1 MKIAII
7 GAGPAGLYGALAAAK
22 KGAQVDLYDKRR
34 VGEGIVC
41 GECIFDTLRL
51 MPKPGAGLLRPVD
64 EVIFE
69 GQRPYPFA
77 LSRHRPLWMLDRKTW
92 QQDLART
99 ARSLGVTLF
108 ENTKITPSRLR
119 EMQKLYDGIIDA
131 SGAPSVTSRLYGFSS
146 EYLKDALVAYQC
158 VLQSDFRAIWPK
170 IVIAFLPGLPARHQ
184 PAYAWIFPK
193 DQRTANVGVVY
204 TLRAADK
211 KERPDL
217 KILLMNFMK
226 ERGLFT
232 AKILEQGGGLAT
244 GRVLP
249 SLACD
254 NILLAGDA
262 AGLTSPLHGGGID
275 LACLSGVLAADAL
288 AAGSKGV
295 ARYDALVRDYLRE
308 RTALEAV
315 TIRKMRKMNFDQ
327 FDRLLYGVTAKSKC
341 TRLITGLRHLDM
353 LYTTLK
359 WFGVK
364 KKTPDWPV

>member
-22 KGAQVDLYDKRR
+22 KGLQVDLYDKRR

-41 GECIFDTLRL
+41 GECIFDSLRI
-51 MPKPGAGLLRPVD
+51 MPKPGAGLLRSVD
-64 EVIFE
+64 EVIFQ
-69 GQRPYPFA
+69 GHHPYPFA

-92 QQDLART
+92 QEDLARA
-99 ARSLGVTLF
+99 ARSLGVTLI
-108 ENTKITPSRLR
+108 ENTKITPSRLG
-119 EMQKLYDGIIDA
+119 EMQKLYDGMIDA
-131 SGAPSVTSRLYGFSS
+131 SGAPSVTSRLYGFSG
-146 EYLKDALVAYQC
+146 EYLKEALVAYQC
-158 VLQSDFRAIWPK
+158 VLQSDFSAIWPK
-170 IVIAFLPGLPARHQ
+170 IFIAFLPGLPARHQ

-193 DQRTANVGVVY
+193 DQHMANVGVVY
-204 TLRAADK
+204 TLREEDK
-211 KERPDL
+211 KESPDL
-217 KILLMNFMK
+217 KIFLMNFMK
-226 ERGLFT
+226 THGLFT

-249 SLACD
+249 SLVYD

-288 AAGSKGV
+288 AAGSSAV
-295 ARYDALVRDYLRE
+295 AGYDALVRNYLRE
-308 RTALEAV
+308 RTALEQV

-327 FDRLLYGVTAKSKC
+327 FDRLLSGVTAKSKW
-341 TRLITGLRHLDM
+341 TRLKTGLRHPDM

-364 KKTPDWPV
+364 KKIPDWPV